1 MFSFYGA
8 MLCIAR
14 TMLSPDVCPAVTHAG
29 IVAKRL
35 NVSLNLFH
43 HGIATPSG
51 RRWVF
56 GPRGFNFGES
66 LGDGSLPADVQGHG
80 SPPAGCRGRAPGG
93 GLGKPPEAEDS
104 LQIVHVRKVFCVS
117 RVVSKRALLFLYTNL
132 YTKCRSINILRVYQC
147 FMERGV
153 IVKFSPRICIDLH
166 GCP

>member
-1 MFSFYGA
+1 VIRVCTHKPIQMAPNGEIRRIS
-8 MLCIAR
+8 LSRRQR
-14 TMLSPDVCPAVTHAG
+14 TVHRNNSDDNRGNAG
-29 IVAKRL
+29 FL
-35 NVSLNLFH
+35 DLGGS
-43 HGIATPSG
+43 
-51 RRWVF
+51 
-56 GPRGFNFGES
+56 NFGRG
-66 LGDGSLPADVQGHG
+66 LGDGARS
-80 SPPAGCRGRAPGG
+80 RGRALGG
-93 GLGKPPEAEDS
+93 GLGAKPPEAEET